1 MGEATVLRD
10 GTMTILRGLLG
21 GAVIVLCAGFI
32 PTGACAKG
40 CSQAGRAGASHADD
54 FARIGTRGAANY
66 SDDLARGAGRYG
78 RGAGYADDLAG
89 AGRYRVGAG
98 YAGAAG
104 HADEVATTMSRSG
117 MENTIAALPESE
129 GAVVAMARK
138 PTPSGAKL
146 EGLDDTGRTFGK
158 DYGKSIDDLAISEKQ
173 HDELMDAFETAQ
185 DVAGE
190 VIDALG
196 DEGEE
201 DPDKIVASYHAREKL
216 QLAAYGLEMK
226 VNEVLSGEQRDRFW
240 AQHGSAQVVTY
251 RIAKDKPVK
260 KAAAKKPAPTKKAA
274 GSDKVAP

>member
-1 MGEATVLRD
+1 
-10 GTMTILRGLLG
+10 MTILRGLLG

-54 FARIGTRGAANY
+54 FARISTRSAANY
-66 SDDLARGAGRYG
+66 SDDIARGAGSYGKYG

-89 AGRYRVGAG
+89 AGRYRAGAG

-104 HADEVATTMSRSG
+104 HVDEAATMSRSS
-117 MENTIAALPESE
+117 MESTVAALPEAE
-129 GAVVAMARK
+129 GAVAGVARQS
-138 PTPSGAKL
+138 TPSGAKL
-146 EGLDDTGRTFGK
+146 TGLDDTGRTFGK
-158 DYGKSIDDLAISEKQ
+158 DYGKSIDDIAISKKQ

-185 DVAGE
+185 DVTE
-190 VIDALG
+190 QVIEFLG
-196 DEGEE
+196 DDGEE

-216 QLAAYGLEMK
+216 QEAADALEAH
-226 VNEVLSGEQRDRFW
+226 VNRVLSGEQREKFW
-240 AQHGSAQVVTY
+240 AQHGSAEVVTY

-260 KAAAKKPAPTKKAA
+260 KTAKKAAPTKKAA

>member
-1 MGEATVLRD
+1 MLRD

-54 FARIGTRGAANY
+54 FARIGTRGAAHY
-66 SDDLARGAGRYG
+66 GDDIARGAGKYG
-78 RGAGYADDLAG
+78 RGAGYADDLAA
-89 AGRYRVGAG
+89 AGRYRAGAG

-104 HADEVATTMSRSG
+104 HVDEVATTMSRSG
-117 MENTIAALPESE
+117 MEHTIAALPETE

-146 EGLDDTGRTFGK
+146 EGLDDAGRTFGK

-173 HDELMDAFETAQ
+173 HEQLMDAFETAQ
-185 DVAGE
+185 DIAGE
-190 VIDALG
+190 VIDALS

-216 QLAAYGLEMK
+216 QMAAYGLEMK
-226 VNEVLSGEQRDRFW
+226 VNDVLSGEQREKFW

-251 RIAKDKPVK
+251 RIGKDKPVQK
-260 KAAAKKPAPTKKAA
+260 VAKKPTPTKKAA